1 MTRPESLSYDEAEHN
16 FITARH
22 ELSAKERRLLRV
34 RLTALTVSFMLIV
47 GVLVGSSAC
56 AAHYVFYSLLLTPS
70 LFATVAYSITFLVT
84 SINRAKW
91 GAINYHWHDGSYG
104 QGYLVT
110 LLFTLALAFTAT
122 SLTLWAPQAAGSG
135 IPVVKSY
142 LNGNKLV
149 GILRLRTLIAK
160 VLGISCSVAIGLPV
174 GREGPMV
181 HAGAI
186 AASFTARK
194 LSIFLKGKIG
204 RDYGGFDNDYHR
216 RNFVS
221 MGAAAGVAAAF
232 HAPIGGIL
240 FSLEEVRV
248 VSSHSRTHTVQLS
261 AATLSTAMQC
271 HSLTPRPYAVLSIQV
286 SSFWDPKLT
295 LNSFICAS
303 VSAFIVQAWAQVRS
317 LCLNALP
324 APLSLSLSHQ
334 LLALLLLS
342 CMRSRA
348 TVYSLTTTGSSGG
361 LRARRYATTR
371 TASGSW

>member
-1 MTRPESLSYDEAEHN
+1 MRARPLP
-16 FITARH
+16 
-22 ELSAKERRLLRV
+22 RLFP
-34 RLTALTVSFMLIV
+34 AD
-47 GVLVGSSAC
+47 
-56 AAHYVFYSLLLTPS
+56 LTPS

-84 SINRAKW
+84 TINRAKW

-248 VSSHSRTHTVQLS
+248 VSSHSHAHTVQLS
-261 AATLSTAMQC
+261 AATLSTTAMQC
-271 HSLTPRPYAVLSIQV
+271 HSLTPRTCAVLSIQV

-324 APLSLSLSHQ
+324 APLSLSLTNC
-334 LLALLLLS
+334 LLCCCAAA
-342 CMRSRA
+342 C
-348 TVYSLTTTGSSGG
+348 VHE
-361 LRARRYATTR
+361 RRCTH
-371 TASGSW
+371 

>member
-56 AAHYVFYSLLLTPS
+56 AARSSLFILACSLTPS

-149 GILRLRTLIAK
+149 GILRLRTLIANC
-160 VLGISCSVAIGLPV
+160 LLYTSPSP
-174 GREGPMV
+174 
-181 HAGAI
+181 
-186 AASFTARK
+186 
-194 LSIFLKGKIG
+194 
-204 RDYGGFDNDYHR
+204 RD
-216 RNFVS
+216 
-221 MGAAAGVAAAF
+221 
-232 HAPIGGIL
+232 
-240 FSLEEVRV
+240 
-248 VSSHSRTHTVQLS
+248 
-261 AATLSTAMQC
+261 
-271 HSLTPRPYAVLSIQV
+271 
-286 SSFWDPKLT
+286 
-295 LNSFICAS
+295 
-303 VSAFIVQAWAQVRS
+303 
-317 LCLNALP
+317 
-324 APLSLSLSHQ
+324 
-334 LLALLLLS
+334 
-342 CMRSRA
+342 
-348 TVYSLTTTGSSGG
+348 
-361 LRARRYATTR
+361 
-371 TASGSW
+371 